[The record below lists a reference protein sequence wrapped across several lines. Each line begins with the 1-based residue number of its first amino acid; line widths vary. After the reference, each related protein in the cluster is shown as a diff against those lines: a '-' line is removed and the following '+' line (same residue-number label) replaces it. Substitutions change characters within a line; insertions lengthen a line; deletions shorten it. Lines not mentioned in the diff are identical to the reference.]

1 MLSGFRR
8 ARNSWKALANC
19 RAQGRVPVRQV
30 STWHVAL
37 SLSCAVTCVN
47 PSSAAAKVEVPAA
60 VQSQSGAST
69 FGDSDALVTLGAIDP
84 RGRWALFCQA
94 NANSNDAFGLGG
106 AKPSFVRSP
115 FEPYLSRAH
124 AETVKVNSLAA
135 ASPDGRYIVVIS
147 TSDGPQL
154 IDTAADRIESLASLD
169 LDMRAD
175 VTSGDLRS
183 IAFSPDSTLLALLV
197 HEKQPRIIV
206 RNLQTN
212 AQSEVIPV
220 GKTVWRIGFDASA
233 RYVVVSEVVADSN
246 RNGRQDWPYPER
258 KSRESRCMAPI
269 PAYSAYYPTGDTAE
283 TSIAPVQGGPARML
297 AGFVAAIGQ
306 SLVVKL
312 PSGGLSAIEGTRTKP
327 FSSPDCD
334 TQILAVA
341 PAYGRIVTGCRD
353 GKGRSDV
360 EVDSIQGYKKLE
372 FDVPSSSVDW
382 VVPQNARY
390 VAFSSG
396 AQSVLVD
403 VSEER
408 LIPLMER
415 DQVLAQGQS
424 GILVRRGNEIVLLD
438 PKTQSSVSLLDSVV
452 PGTRV
457 VVGEHVVQAGITVV
471 SADQGRV
478 LGTLAKPAMAIASN
492 GCGLVS
498 LGQAKKGDRFARG
511 PLSWSCPVR

>member
-1 MLSGFRR
+1 MVESSNHNSSVRR
-8 ARNSWKALANC
+8 K
-19 RAQGRVPVRQV
+19 V
-30 STWHVAL
+30 SAWQVAL
-37 SLSCAVTCVN
+37 SLSGAVTCVN
-47 PSSAAAKVEVPAA
+47 PSSTAAKAEGPAA
-60 VQSQSGAST
+60 VQPQSGAQL
-69 FGDSDALVTLGAIDP
+69 FGDRDALVTLGAVDP
-84 RGRWALFCQA
+84 QGRWAFFCQA
-94 NANSNDAFGLGG
+94 NANSNDAMALGG

-124 AETVKVNSLAA
+124 AETVKVDSLAA

-147 TSDGPQL
+147 ASSGPQL
-154 IDTAADRIESLASLD
+154 IDTAANRIESLASLD

-175 VTSGDLRS
+175 VTLGDLRS

-212 AQSEVIPV
+212 TQSEVVPV
-220 GKTVWRIGFDASA
+220 GNAVWRIGFDASTK
-233 RYVVVSEVVADSN
+233 YVVASEIVDDTN
-246 RNGRQDWPYPER
+246 GNGRRDWPYPER

-269 PAYSAYYPTGDTAE
+269 PAHAAYYPTGDIAE
-283 TSIAPVQGGPARML
+283 TSIAPVRGGPARML

-312 PSGGLSAIEGTRTKP
+312 PGGGLSAIEGTRTKA

-334 TQILAVA
+334 AQILAVA
-341 PAYGRIVTGCRD
+341 PASGRIVTGCRD

-360 EVDSIQGYKKLE
+360 EVDSAQGYKRLA

-382 VVPQNARY
+382 VVPQNSRY
-390 VAFSSG
+390 VAFYSG

-408 LIPLMER
+408 VLPLMDR

-424 GILVRRGNEIVLLD
+424 GVLVRRGNEIVLFY
-438 PKTQSSVSLLDSVV
+438 PKTQASVSLLGSVV
-452 PGTRV
+452 PGTRI
-457 VVGEHVVQAGITVV
+457 VVGEHVVQAGNTVV

-498 LGQAKKGDRFARG
+498 LGQASAGDRIARG